1 MAEKWG
7 GESKKQRWKEE
18 GDGEEQIHWRRIG
31 LCHSINAFLPHVFT
45 IHWSLPPCVIKTF
58 SFPLEPVYR
67 FFSIPLFLHFLH
79 PSFPPPLHQLLS
91 TPSHS
96 TASICLYVLLV
107 SPCCSCHLLFT
118 HAWMIVRTLLY
129 LCHISHTVSLLFL
142 LIFFFPPMCFLFLP
156 VLHLLVNVHLC
167 GVCFLKQVSPCSSF
181 PNYLQNWFG
190 AHFIVKND

>member
-1 MAEKWG
+1 MNQKSRDERRRETERNRFTD
-7 GESKKQRWKEE
+7 GESVSVTPSMRSSLMFSQST
-18 GDGEEQIHWRRIG
+18 G
-31 LCHSINAFLPHVFT
+31 LSLPVSLKPSAFP
-45 IHWSLPPCVIKTF
+45 WSLFIVF
-58 SFPLEPVYR
+58 FP
-67 FFSIPLFLHFLH
+67 IPLFLHFLH

-96 TASICLYVLLV
+96 TASICLYVLLI

-181 PNYLQNWFG
+181 PNYLQN
-190 AHFIVKND
+190 